1 VEHVYAVA
9 GAAVRN
15 AEASQAGDV
24 SMISGRDVCA
34 VCYSLLRLLS
44 CCKLQLFYSGK
55 ACFNFDLGCD
65 VGKQS

>member
-1 VEHVYAVA
+1 MEYVYAAA

-15 AEASQAGDV
+15 AEVSQAGGV
-24 SMISGRDVCA
+24 SMTSGSDVYA
-34 VCYSLLRLLS
+34 VCYSSLRLLS

-55 ACFNFDLGCD
+55 ACFKFDLGCD